1 LLVTAGQRVDELHA
15 ASRIRRAAGANVQV
29 WTVPGSDHTA
39 GLRTSP
45 QEWERRVIAF
55 LDAATG

>member
-1 LLVTAGQRVDELHA
+1 
-15 ASRIRRAAGANVQV
+15 
-29 WTVPGSDHTA
+29 VPGSDHID

-45 QEWERRVIAF
+45 HQWEQRVVAF